1 MELIEKYFDTA
12 FTSEIGVKKLRE
24 LILTLAMQGKLVPQ
38 NPSDKPASELLKEIK
53 TEKEKLIKEGKIKK
67 QNELP
72 TIKPEE
78 IPYEIPETWE
88 WVRLGEI
95 GNIFNGNSI
104 KKTEKEKKY
113 YKQEGIPYIATKD
126 VGYGLDEI
134 NYFNGVNIPHHSIKK
149 FRVAH
154 RNSVLICSEGGSAG
168 RKCGITTKDICFGNK
183 LYANEPLHGVSAKY
197 ILYCYLSN
205 YFFKSFNHE
214 KTGIIGGIS
223 IQKFI
228 KLLLPLP
235 PAEEQK
241 RIVEKIDILM
251 ATCDEMGK
259 LIKEKS
265 HKRVSVHESTVH
277 SLIFANNRSSFE
289 SSWQFIKNN
298 FSELYSCK
306 ENVAELR
313 KAILT
318 LALQG
323 KLVPQNPSDKPASEL
338 LKEIKNEKEKLIKE
352 GKIKKQKEFPPIK
365 PEEIPYEIPDSW
377 EWCRI
382 ADLIIFGPRNGYSPT
397 TVSYETNTKTIA
409 LTATTSGKF
418 DSSKVKF
425 ISEEI
430 PNDSYLW
437 LRDGDILVQRGN
449 TVEYV
454 GVPAIYCGESHKYI
468 FPDLI
473 MKIRVSDLLSTHYVY
488 YSMSSKDSRAFLR
501 SKATGT
507 SGTMPK
513 INQNALISLHI
524 PLPPL
529 EEQKRIVEKI
539 DILMAICDQLEE
551 AINESEY
558 KQNELLNSVMAM
570 V

>member
-12 FTSEIGVKKLRE
+12 FTSEAGVKKLRE

-38 NPSDKPASELLKEIK
+38 SPSDKPASELLKEIK
-53 TEKEKLIKEGKIKK
+53 TEKEKLIKEGKIKTQK
-67 QNELP
+67 ELP
-72 TIKPEE
+72 PIKPEE

-104 KKTEKEKKY
+104 KKAEKEKKY

-134 NYFNGVNIPHHSIKK
+134 NYFNGVNIPHHSIKN

-205 YFFKSFNHE
+205 YFFKSFNQK

-241 RIVEKIDILM
+241 RIVEKIDKLM
-251 ATCDEMGK
+251 AKCDEMEQ
-259 LIKEKS
+259 LIKERQQ
-265 HKRVSVHESTVH
+265 KRISVHESAVH
-277 SLIFANNRSSFE
+277 SLLSAENKASSE
-289 SSWQFIKNN
+289 SSWQFITSN

-306 ENVAELR
+306 ENVAELK

-318 LALQG
+318 LAMKG
-323 KLVPQNPSDKPASEL
+323 KLVPQDPSDKPASEL

-352 GKIKKQKEFPPIK
+352 GKIKKRKDLPPIK

-377 EWCRI
+377 EWVRLGSLGNTQTGTTPPRKESNYFGTFI
-382 ADLIIFGPRNGYSPT
+382 PFIGPGDISNKGINYNNQGLSESGLSKSRLIRKNSILMVCIGGSIGK
-397 TVSYETNTKTIA
+397 TVINERDISCNQQIN
-409 LTATTSGKF
+409 
-418 DSSKVKF
+418 F
-425 ISEEI
+425 ISTFSSIMKFHLYYYLKSETFQEILIKKSTGSATPIINKSKWSEI
-430 PNDSYLW
+430 P
-437 LRDGDILVQRGN
+437 
-449 TVEYV
+449 
-454 GVPAIYCGESHKYI
+454 
-468 FPDLI
+468 
-473 MKIRVSDLLSTHYVY
+473 
-488 YSMSSKDSRAFLR
+488 
-501 SKATGT
+501 
-507 SGTMPK
+507 
-513 INQNALISLHI
+513 I
-524 PLPPL
+524 PIPPL
-529 EEQKRIVEKI
+529 KEQKRIVEKI
-539 DILMAICDQLEE
+539 DKLMSICDQLEE
-551 AINESEY
+551 AIDESEY